1 MQITE
6 KELRPLSLKT
16 SPLTK
21 ILLKHPLAKG
31 VLVLFVPLFVF
42 WAWINAQGLQG
53 GMINNLFGL
62 VYPLISLTSGIY
74 GIYLSFSKWGGYKS
88 VVGRGVLFLAL
99 GLLAEFFGQWTWSF
113 YVIILGVEIPYP
125 SIADIGYFLIV
136 PFYSYA
142 MYNFAIAAGIK
153 FSLKS
158 YVGKIQALV
167 IPTLMMAVAYFLF
180 LRNIDIDFSSI
191 LRTFLDFG
199 YPTFEA
205 IAISIGILTYSLSRG
220 ILGGVMRSRILYLVF
235 ALVAQYI
242 TDYTFLYRVGTGTYY
257 NAGIVDL
264 MYTVSLTIMALGV
277 ISFSYTYDP
286 DELIASRHD
295 GVRDG

>member
-6 KELRPLSLKT
+6 SSAGQHSLET
-16 SPLTK
+16 HSLARA
-21 ILLKHPLAKG
+21 LFKHPLAKM
-31 VLVLFVPLFVF
+31 VLILFVLLFIF
-42 WAWINAQGLQG
+42 WVWINAQGLQE

-62 VYPLISLTSGIY
+62 VYPFVSFIAGLY
-74 GIYLSFSKWGGYKS
+74 GIRLSLSKWGGYKT

-99 GLLAEFFGQWTWSF
+99 GLLAEVFGQWAWSF

-142 MYNFAIAAGIK
+142 MYNFAIAAGAK
-153 FSLKS
+153 FNLKN
-158 YVGKIQALV
+158 YVGKIQAIV
-167 IPTLMMAVAYFLF
+167 IPILMIGVAYFLF
-180 LRNIDIDFSSI
+180 LRNIDVDFSSA

-220 ILGGVMRSRILYLVF
+220 ILGGVMRSRILYLIW
-235 ALVAQYI
+235 ALVAQYV
-242 TDYTFLYRVGTGTYY
+242 TDYTFLYQVGIETYY
-257 NAGIVDL
+257 NAGVVDL
-264 MYTVSLTIMALGV
+264 MYTISLTIMALGV
-277 ISFSYTYDP
+277 ISFSYTYDTAESMGTSP
-286 DELIASRHD
+286 KIP
-295 GVRDG
+295 